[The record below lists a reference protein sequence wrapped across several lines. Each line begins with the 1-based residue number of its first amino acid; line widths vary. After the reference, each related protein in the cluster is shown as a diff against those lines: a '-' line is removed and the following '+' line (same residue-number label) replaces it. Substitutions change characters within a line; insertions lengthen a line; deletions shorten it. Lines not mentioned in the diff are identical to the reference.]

1 MFIKTNFLPMD
12 YKKLSEKKEKL
23 DSYRPLNPALVKNL
37 EEWFKI
43 ELTYTSN
50 AIEGNTL
57 SRAETALVVEKGL
70 TIGGKSITEHLEA
83 TNHAAALDF
92 IKEQI
97 SRKSSDLKEKDILK
111 IHEIILDRIDKENA
125 GIYRRVPVRISGSAV
140 VLPNPRKVQILMDDF
155 FSWLKK
161 ADLHPAHL
169 AAQAHYRLVTIHPFV
184 DGNGRTARLLMN
196 LILMMNG
203 YPPAII
209 RKNDRLAYI
218 SSLEK
223 AQLANSDENAKSDYF
238 KLINAAIDRSLNIYL
253 KAVAGKNIEAENEKL
268 LKIGELAKA
277 TKQTVPTIRHWTKE
291 GLLQACEITE
301 SGYQM
306 YDKKMIQRVKE
317 VLKMKKDRLTIS
329 EIREK
334 IQSK

>member
-1 MFIKTNFLPMD
+1 MPNEIN
-12 YKKLSEKKEKL
+12 YKKLTEKKKIL
-23 DSYRPLNPALVKNL
+23 DKHRPFDAALIKNL
-37 EEWFKI
+37 EEWFRI

-92 IKEQI
+92 VKEQI
-97 SRKSSDLKEKDILK
+97 KRKTSDLRERDILK

-140 VLPNPRKVQILMDDF
+140 VLPNPRKVQSLMDEF
-155 FSWLKK
+155 FSWLASETKMH
-161 ADLHPAHL
+161 AAQL
-169 AAQAHYRLVTIHPFV
+169 AAEAHYRFVIIHPFV
-184 DGNGRTARLLMN
+184 DGNGRTGRLLMN
-196 LILMMNG
+196 MILMMRG

-218 SSLEK
+218 KSLEK
-223 AQLANSDENAKSDYF
+223 PQLVNGEGDSKNDYF
-238 KLINAAIDRSLNIYL
+238 KLIAAAVDRSLNIYL
-253 KAVAGKNIEAENEKL
+253 KAIDGEVEKPESEKL

-277 TKQTVPTIRHWTKE
+277 TNQTVPTIRHWTKE
-291 GLLQACEITE
+291 GLLQVAEVTE

-306 YDKKMIQRVKE
+306 FSEEMIERV
-317 VLKMKKDRLTIS
+317 
-329 EIREK
+329 EK
-334 IQSK
+334 IQEMKEKRMTLTEMKEKI

>member
-1 MFIKTNFLPMD
+1 MD
-12 YKKLSEKKEKL
+12 YKKLTEKKKIL
-23 DSYRPLNPALVKNL
+23 DKHRPFDTVLIKNL
-37 EEWFKI
+37 EEWFRI

-92 IKEQI
+92 VKEQI
-97 SRKSSDLKEKDILK
+97 KRKPSDLKEKDILK
-111 IHEIILDRIDKENA
+111 IHEIILDKIDRENA

-140 VLPNPRKVQILMDDF
+140 ALPNPRKVQELMDEF
-155 FSWLKK
+155 FKWLKK
-161 ADLHPAHL
+161 EERMHAVEL
-169 AAQAHYRLVTIHPFV
+169 AAEAHYRFVTIHPFI

-196 LILMMNG
+196 MILMMKG

-218 SSLEK
+218 KSLEK
-223 AQLANSDENAKSDYF
+223 PQLVNGEGDSKNDYF
-238 KLINAAIDRSLNIYL
+238 KLIAAAVDRSLNIYL
-253 KAVAGKNIEAENEKL
+253 KAIDGEVEKPESEKL

-277 TKQTVPTIRHWTKE
+277 TNQTVPTIRHWTKE
-291 GLLQACEITE
+291 GLLQVAEVTE

-306 YDKKMIQRVKE
+306 FSEEMIERVRNIE
-317 VLKMKKDRLTIS
+317 KMKHKRLTLT
-329 EIREK
+329 EIKREIK
-334 IQSK
+334 

>member
-1 MFIKTNFLPMD
+1 MD
-12 YKKLSEKKEKL
+12 YKKLTEKKKIL
-23 DSYRPLNPALVKNL
+23 DKHRPFDSALVKNL
-37 EEWFKI
+37 EEWFRI

-97 SRKSSDLKEKDILK
+97 KRKPSDLRERDTLR

-140 VLPNPRKVQILMDDF
+140 VLPNPKKVQTLMDEF
-155 FSWLKK
+155 FSWIENETKMH
-161 ADLHPAHL
+161 AVEL
-169 AAQAHYRLVTIHPFV
+169 AAEAHYRFVTIHPFI
-184 DGNGRTARLLMN
+184 DGNGRTGRLLMN
-196 LILMMNG
+196 MILMIKG

-218 SSLEK
+218 KSLEK
-223 AQLANSDENAKSDYF
+223 PQLVNGEGDSKNDYF
-238 KLINAAIDRSLNIYL
+238 KLIAAAVDRSLDIYL
-253 KAVAGKNIEAENEKL
+253 KAIKGKSQEPENEKL

-277 TKQTVPTIRHWTKE
+277 ANQTVPTIRHWTKE
-291 GLLQACEITE
+291 GLLQVAEVTE

-306 YDKKMIQRVKE
+306 YDEEMIERINKIQEMKE
-317 VLKMKKDRLTIS
+317 ERFTLT
-329 EIREK
+329 EIKEK
-334 IQSK
+334 INTV

>member
-1 MFIKTNFLPMD
+1 MD
-12 YKKLSEKKEKL
+12 YKTLTEKKKIL
-23 DSYRPLNPALVKNL
+23 DKHRPFDAALVKNL
-37 EEWFKI
+37 EEWFRI

-57 SRAETALVVEKGL
+57 SRAETALVIEKGL

-92 IKEQI
+92 VKEQI
-97 SRKSSDLKEKDILK
+97 KRKTSDLRERDILK

-125 GIYRRVPVRISGSAV
+125 GIYRRLPVRISGSAV
-140 VLPNPRKVQILMDDF
+140 ALPNPRKVQTLMDEF
-155 FSWLKK
+155 FSWLENEKK
-161 ADLHPAHL
+161 MHAVEL
-169 AAQAHYRLVTIHPFV
+169 AAEAHYRFVTIHPFI

-196 LILMMNG
+196 MILMMNG
-203 YPPAII
+203 FPPAII

-218 SSLEK
+218 KSLEK
-223 AQLANSDENAKSDYF
+223 PQLVNAEGDSKNDYF
-238 KLINAAIDRSLNIYL
+238 KLIAMAVDRSLNIYL
-253 KAVAGKNIEAENEKL
+253 KAIDGEVEKPESEKL

-291 GLLQACEITE
+291 GLLQVAEVTR

-306 YDKKMIQRVKE
+306 FSEEMVELVK
-317 VLKMKKDRLTIS
+317 
-329 EIREK
+329 K
-334 IQSK
+334 IQEMKDKRMTLDEIKEKLKTG

>member
-1 MFIKTNFLPMD
+1 MD
-12 YKKLSEKKEKL
+12 YKKLTEKKKKL
-23 DSYRPLNPALVKNL
+23 DKHRPLDIALVQNL

-70 TIGGKSITEHLEA
+70 TIGGKSIAEHLEA

-92 IKEQI
+92 VKEQI
-97 SRKSSDLKEKDILK
+97 KRKPSDLKEKDILK
-111 IHEIILDRIDKENA
+111 IHEIILDKIDKENS

-140 VLPNPRKVQILMDDF
+140 VMPNPRKVQDLMDEF
-155 FSWLKK
+155 FRWLRKEEK
-161 ADLHPAHL
+161 MHAVEL
-169 AAQAHYRLVTIHPFV
+169 AAEAHYRFVTIHPFT
-184 DGNGRTARLLMN
+184 DGNGRTGRLLMN
-196 LILMMNG
+196 LILMMKG

-218 SSLEK
+218 KSLEK
-223 AQLANSDENAKSDYF
+223 PQLVKSEGDSKNDYF
-238 KLINAAIDRSLNIYL
+238 KLITAAVDRSLNIYL
-253 KAVAGKNIEAENEKL
+253 KAIEGKDQQPESEKL

-277 TKQTVPTIRHWTKE
+277 TNQTVPTIRHWTKE
-291 GLLQACEITE
+291 GLLQVAEVTE

-306 YDKKMIQRVKE
+306 YDEKMVERVKKIQE
-317 VLKMKKDRLTIS
+317 MKEKRMTLD
-329 EIREK
+329 EIR
-334 IQSK
+334 SANT